1 MPCQAV
7 EIPFEQGRR
16 GHAAAV
22 GASEALD
29 LAFDLLDELPQ
40 PAFDGALWPEVAAE
54 ALLLGALVPAG
65 EADPD
70 KGGDHQTTFTF
81 LKSPARM

>member
-7 EIPFEQGRR
+7 EIPFEQARR

-22 GASEALD
+22 GASEAVD

-40 PAFDGALWPEVAAE
+40 PAFDGALCPQVAAE
-54 ALLLGALVPAG
+54 ALVLGALVLAG